1 VAKLWKGRFRTGTHP
16 LMEAFSESISF
27 DRALAA
33 VDIRASVAHAEMLHG
48 AGLLSASDLSAIRKG
63 LEAIAGDIAAGTFVF
78 RPEDEDIHMAVEA
91 ALTDRIGEPARRLHT
106 ARSRNDQVATDL
118 RLWTREAIDNLD
130 ALLADA
136 QRAFVEVAE
145 SNVEIVIPG
154 YTHLQRAQ
162 PVLLAQHL
170 LAYVEMLARDRDRL
184 RDARRRVNRLPL
196 GACALAGTTLPV
208 DRDAV
213 RKALGFDALSAN
225 SMDATSDRD
234 FVVEILNALAL
245 IQVHLSR
252 FAEDAILWA
261 SSEWGLLL
269 LDDAWSTG
277 SSIMP
282 QKRNPDLPELL
293 RGKSGRVVGD
303 LVAILTLL
311 KGLPLTYNRDL
322 QEDKPPLF
330 DAVRTVTESLRVT
343 AGFVRAMRFR
353 PERAEALLAEGYLE
367 ATVMAEYL
375 VEKGMPFREAHEV
388 VGALVRRAEESGIG
402 LADFPLD
409 ALRDESD
416 LFGEEIFARL
426 RPKNVPKAYK
436 SIGSAGPREVKK
448 AIRRW
453 TKRLAT

>member
-1 VAKLWKGRFRTGTHP
+1 MAKLWNGRFRNGTHP

-33 VDIRASVAHAEMLHG
+33 VDIRASLAHAAMLEA
-48 AGLLSASDLSAIRKG
+48 AGLITKADLSAIRKG
-63 LEAIAGDIAAGTFVF
+63 LKTIAGEIAAGTFDF
-78 RPEDEDIHMAVEA
+78 RTEDEDIHMAVER
-91 ALTDRIGEPARRLHT
+91 ALTARIGEPARRLHT

-130 ALLADA
+130 ALAEDL
-136 QRAFVEVAE
+136 QRAFLESATAHVEL
-145 SNVEIVIPG
+145 VIPG

-170 LAYVEMLARDRDRL
+170 LAYVEMLGRDRARL
-184 RDARRRVNRLPL
+184 RDARKRVNLLPL
-196 GACALAGTTLPV
+196 GACALAGTTLPI
-208 DRDAV
+208 DRELV
-213 RKALGFDALSAN
+213 RKALGFDGLVAN

-234 FVVEILNALAL
+234 FVVEVLNALAL
-245 IQVHLSR
+245 VQVHLSR

-261 SSEWGLLL
+261 STEFGLLS

-293 RGKSGRVVGD
+293 RGKSGRVIGD
-303 LVAILTLL
+303 LVALLTLL

-330 DAVRTVTESLRVT
+330 DAVATVGDSLRVT

-353 PERAEALLAEGYLE
+353 PERANELLKGGYLE

-388 VGALVRRAEESGIG
+388 VGRLVRRAEETGIH
-402 LADFPLD
+402 LADFPTD
-409 ALRDESD
+409 ALQEESPLLGAD
-416 LFGEEIFARL
+416 IHARL
-426 RPKNVPKAYK
+426 NPRNVPKAYR
-436 SIGSAGPREVKK
+436 SFGSAGPREVKK
-448 AIRRW
+448 ALRRW
-453 TKRLAT
+453 RKRLGA